1 MSESSLNPEHRAV
14 IVARPAVSTWW
25 PTHGLFT
32 LAALLLLIAAL
43 AQGYRLS
50 AHTVTLVI
58 NGTPIQI
65 RTHQQTLGGLL
76 AEQGLTLRPEDVLIP
91 GAETRLSA
99 RTPLELH
106 LAREITFDLYGVQQT
121 VYSHAPTVAD
131 FLYEQGVSFGAEDRL
146 YLDGTPITPETPLPT
161 ADFFQRPRAHVEL
174 VRATPLLVDLDGIT
188 LRLFTRAETLA
199 QALREEGITLYPED
213 IISPRP
219 NTPVAPNMHVS
230 IRRATPFS
238 VQVDGQTLTARTH
251 APTVGD
257 ALAELGVSL
266 SPLDRVEPPLETAL
280 TDDTA
285 ITITRVEH
293 EIIVERETIP
303 FQRVLVPD
311 PTLEIDTFAV
321 REEGAPGT
329 RAREILVVYEN
340 GEEKERIVQREWV
353 EQEPVNRVV
362 AYGTNIVIRTLDTP
376 NGPIQYWRRTRM
388 LATSYTAA
396 SSGKPKDH
404 PRYGITRTGLP
415 AGYGIVAV
423 DPRVV
428 PLWTQVYVP
437 GYGQACACDTGG
449 GVIGAWIDL
458 GYDED
463 NYKPWY
469 RWVDVY
475 WVAPPPPPDRI
486 QYILPTAQV
495 P

>member
-161 ADFFQRPRAHVEL
+161 TDFFQRPRAHVEL

-266 SPLDRVEPPLETAL
+266 SPLDRV
-280 TDDTA
+280 DD
-285 ITITRVEH
+285 
-293 EIIVERETIP
+293 IIARRFEA
-303 FQRVLVPD
+303 
-311 PTLEIDTFAV
+311 AV